1 MSTNQFRRYLDLLNE
16 ADLVPPNT
24 NVALPSSGT
33 FSNDDAIA
41 NLNRQMAG
49 GNEPRC
55 AFCGT
60 PQGQHQQLQ
69 HQFVAGNDTQPA
81 PVAQGGSSS
90 GDISRIKQLQRELLA
105 AGAALG
111 RTGANRDGIDGDIGP
126 LTRAAMIKYPD
137 ISAKYADLSADPAA
151 QASTPAVDT
160 SKLTSALDAIESII
174 KKYKGKAKVSE
185 SKIYEVKR
193 KTNSTPPSFTQD
205 EIDRMTARPSAAA
218 PAAAPAAANPN
229 ESPEQKRIRLQK
241 AAQAGIDSSR
251 ASSTKPPQPPSIY
264 DRFNKPSGAPVE
276 LAKVQP
282 YTQAAATAEKGLLK
296 GAGKLAGKA
305 VPFVGAG
312 LSLKDAY
319 DRWQAGDKT
328 GAVISTLAGAGWLVP
343 GPAGWVLG
351 GGLDAYNLY
360 RGDQTGAQAVS
371 SEDVAAI
378 QQNLKII
385 NDWSQIPENAASI
398 TPELKSRIADATAA
412 GVALTKQAAA
422 GADSPTTPA
431 QTPAQ
436 TSTPATTNKVPPP
449 ALKDTVDKLDKLLK
463 KNSFESREPRTL
475 SEQLARD
482 RDIVN
487 EGLGDVAKWAGK
499 NVIAPTAKFAW
510 DKAIKPTANFAWN
523 DVIKPSGNAV
533 ISGTINNVIAP
544 AARLATQAAT
554 LGGIGYGSYKAW
566 EYMHAPKTMSTED
579 QAEFNSLLAD
589 YKKMVPDQ
597 AAFDALPPDVQE
609 KLIAI
614 ANRVQNME
622 QQGNK

>member
-33 FSNDDAIA
+33 FSNDQALA
-41 NLNRQMAG
+41 NLARQMAG
-49 GNEPRC
+49 GNDPRC
-55 AFCGT
+55 AVCGT
-60 PQGQHQQLQ
+60 PQSQHQQLQ
-69 HQFVAGNDTQPA
+69 HQFVPGNDTQPS
-81 PVAQGGSSS
+81 PVAQGGGSS

-105 AGAALG
+105 AGAELG

-160 SKLTSALDAIESII
+160 SKLTSALDAIETII
-174 KKYKGKAKVSE
+174 KKYKGKTKVSE
-185 SKIYEVKR
+185 SKIYEAERPLSAKEYQDR
-193 KTNSTPPSFTQD
+193 IAQRIPPDVT
-205 EIDRMTARPSAAA
+205 A
-218 PAAAPAAANPN
+218 PAATNPN

-251 ASSTKPPQPPSIY
+251 ASSTKPAQPPSIY
-264 DRFNKPSGAPVE
+264 DRFNKPSGAPVGPAKAVE
-276 LAKVQP
+276 LKPSGWASKIGQKILSKLPGLGARTAAKAGVTAASGP
-282 YTQAAATAEKGLLK
+282 LAPLVGIAATAYTIWDIGSMLY
-296 GAGKLAGKA
+296 
-305 VPFVGAG
+305 
-312 LSLKDAY
+312 DAY
-319 DRWQAGDKT
+319 KDSDNLEGMNDADQ
-328 GAVISTLAGAGWLVP
+328 AVIK
-343 GPAGWVLG
+343 
-351 GGLDAYNLY
+351 
-360 RGDQTGAQAVS
+360 
-371 SEDVAAI
+371 
-378 QQNLKII
+378 QNLAVVNSFMKDPKIA
-385 NDWSQIPENAASI
+385 NALPPDIQNRVAI
-398 TPELKSRIADATAA
+398 IFKDLHELAVDTGYDAPAKTPTAPA
-412 GVALTKQAAA
+412 VT
-422 GADSPTTPA
+422 PT
-431 QTPAQ
+431 TPAQ
-436 TSTPATTNKVPPP
+436 TSTPATTNKAPPP
-449 ALKDTVDKLDKLLK
+449 ALKDTVDKLDALLK
-463 KNSFESREPRTL
+463 KNKFESREPRTL

-487 EGLGDVAKWAGK
+487 EGLGSWAAK

-510 DKAIKPTANFAWN
+510 N
-523 DVIKPSGNAV
+523 DVIKPSVKYVGGGV
-533 ISGTINNVIAP
+533 VNNVIAP
-544 AARLATQAAT
+544 AARLTTQAAT
-554 LGGIGYGSYKAW
+554 LGGIGYGGYKAW
-566 EYMHAPKTMSTED
+566 EAMTAPKTMSTQD